1 MLNMLDLCTVLMLWT
16 HTEPRAIMIE

>member
-1 MLNMLDLCTVLMLWT
+1 MHAEYAGFMLMLWT

>member
-1 MLNMLDLCTVLMLWT
+1 MHAEYAGFVLMLLT